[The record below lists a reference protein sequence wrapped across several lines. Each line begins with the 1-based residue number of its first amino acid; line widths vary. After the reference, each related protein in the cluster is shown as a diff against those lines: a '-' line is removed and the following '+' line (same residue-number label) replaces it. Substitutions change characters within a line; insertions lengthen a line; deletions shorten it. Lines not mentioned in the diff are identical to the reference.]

1 MLYHKPKAV
10 KKDNLKT
17 SKQMERH
24 FKGMA
29 NHRRISILMLV
40 FKNSGITLENIAD
53 NLDCNI
59 KTISEHTRRLVQA
72 GLLNKSYKGR
82 KVEHSVSPY
91 GENFCTFINQF

>member
-1 MLYHKPKAV
+1 MVYYRIV
-10 KKDNLKT
+10 KKNNFKT
-17 SKQMERH
+17 SKQLERH

-29 NHRRISILMLV
+29 NHRRIDILTLV
-40 FKNSGITLENIAD
+40 FKNSGITLEEIAE

-82 KVEHSVSPY
+82 KVEHFVSPY
-91 GENFCTFINQF
+91 GKSFYLFIHQL